1 MRLATE
7 IMAIPLI
14 LAVLLFILCPSIALV
29 VVFLVVLWAA
39 WRRRPIR
46 SGTRR

>member
-7 IMAIPLI
+7 FMAILLT
-14 LAVLLFILCPSIALV
+14 LAILLFILYPSIALV

-39 WRRRPIR
+39 WRRRPVR